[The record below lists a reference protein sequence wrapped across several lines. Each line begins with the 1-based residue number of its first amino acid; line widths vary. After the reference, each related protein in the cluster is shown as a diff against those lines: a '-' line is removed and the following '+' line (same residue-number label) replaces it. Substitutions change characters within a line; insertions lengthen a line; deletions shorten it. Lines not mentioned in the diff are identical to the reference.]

1 MFYRHSLLAKHIYY
15 SIFSF
20 IIIGFLGMAKPATAG
35 IHFTLQSALSENNFL
50 LTSQNSRSGSA
61 SIAFDLG
68 TYFRIGLTHRQAINQ
83 SQGYFEVQGTSPVV
97 YDYKEE
103 ETHVFSNSLD
113 FTIILYYGRLF
124 VPYLQVGAVKKDYQ
138 LITSNG
144 ESEQTNIKKSFDPV
158 PNGGIGLGVRLN
170 RNFSLKLSLSL
181 SPGFKLS
188 SPDQEKAEGV
198 WDTYTSVGISYN
210 I

>member
-1 MFYRHSLLAKHIYY
+1 MLNRHSILAKLLYY
-15 SIFSF
+15 SIFSS
-20 IIIGFLGMAKPATAG
+20 IIIGFLGNSDPAPAG
-35 IHFTLQSALSENNFL
+35 IHFTLQSSLSENNFL

-68 TYFRIGLTHRQAINQ
+68 TYFRIGLTHRQAVNQ
-83 SQGYFEVQGTSPVV
+83 SRGHFAVSNTDPKV
-97 YDYKEE
+97 YEYKEE

-124 VPYLQVGAVKKDYQ
+124 VPYLQIGAVKKDYQ
-138 LITSNG
+138 LVTTTEN
-144 ESEQTNIKKSFDPV
+144 ETKYTKASFDPV

-181 SPGFKLS
+181 SPGLKQS
-188 SPDQEKAEGV
+188 TPEQEKAEGV

>member
-1 MFYRHSLLAKHIYY
+1 MLNRPSILAKLTYY
-15 SIFSF
+15 SIFSS
-20 IIIGFLGMAKPATAG
+20 IIIGFLAFSKSASAG
-35 IHFTLQSALSENNFL
+35 VHFTLQSSLSENNFL

-68 TYFRIGLTHRQAINQ
+68 TYFRIGLTHRQAVNQ
-83 SQGYFEVQGTSPVV
+83 SRGYFAIQDTDPLIYE
-97 YDYKEE
+97 YKEE

-124 VPYLQVGAVKKDYQ
+124 VPYLQIGAVKKDYQ
-138 LITSNG
+138 LITANG
-144 ESEQTNIKKSFDPV
+144 DGDSSFVRKSFDPV
-158 PNGGIGLGVRLN
+158 PNGGIGLGVRIN

-188 SPDQEKAEGV
+188 SPDQEKVEGV
-198 WDTYTSVGISYN
+198 WDTYTSIGISYN